1 MLPPYQPK
9 GASGRRNSSLEEEGN
24 MAKAPKRKAAKKK
37 SKAKAK
43 AKTKEMLLVAS
54 KVKLA
59 IRGHKMNVAG
69 DAPEALNGVVHWY
82 IEQAANRAAAN
93 GRKTVRAHDFIAY

>member
-1 MLPPYQPK
+1 
-9 GASGRRNSSLEEEGN
+9 
-24 MAKAPKRKAAKKK
+24 MAKAPKRKAAKKKGK

-59 IRGHKMNVAG
+59 IRGHNMNVAG

-93 GRKTVRAHDFIAY
+93 GRKTVRAHDFLAY

>member
-1 MLPPYQPK
+1 
-9 GASGRRNSSLEEEGN
+9 
-24 MAKAPKRKAAKKK
+24 MAKAPKRKAAKKGK

-43 AKTKEMLLVAS
+43 VKAKEMLLVAS
-54 KVKLA
+54 KVKMT

-69 DAPEALNGVVHWY
+69 DAPAALNEIVHWY

-93 GRKTVRAHDFIAY
+93 GRKTVRGHDFIAY

>member
-1 MLPPYQPK
+1 
-9 GASGRRNSSLEEEGN
+9 
-24 MAKAPKRKAAKKK
+24 MAKAPKRKAAKKKGK

-59 IRGHKMNVAG
+59 IRGHNMTLAG
-69 DAPEALNGVVHWY
+69 DAPEAHTGVVPWY

-93 GRKTVRAHDFIAY
+93 GRKTVRAHDFIAD